1 MNMHTLLVKRDPG
14 VKLPSYA
21 HEGDAGLDLCAA
33 KAMTLPPGETVMV
46 STGIRAAIPMGHVG
60 LIWDRSGLA
69 TKHRLHTF
77 AGVIDAG
84 YRGEILVAI
93 TNFGNQPFPIEEGMR
108 IAQMLIQPVERVAV
122 HEVDDLDATARGEG
136 RMGSTGLH

>member
-84 YRGEILVAI
+84 YRGEIQVVLRNAGGREFAI
-93 TNFGNQPFPIEEGMR
+93 TRGMR
-108 IAQMLIQPVERVAV
+108 IAQLLIQPVVKAEL
-122 HEVDDLDATARGEG
+122 EESSSLDKTARNEDGFGSSG
-136 RMGSTGLH
+136 R

>member
-1 MNMHTLLVKRDPG
+1 MHTLFVKRDSDA
-14 VKLPSYA
+14 KLPNYA

-33 KAMTLPPGETVMV
+33 KAMEIPPGETVMV
-46 STGIRAAIPMGHVG
+46 PTGIRIAIPLGHVG

-69 TKHRLHTF
+69 TKHKLHTF

-93 TNFGNQPFPIEEGMR
+93 TNFAHQSFPVETGMR
-108 IAQMLIQPVERVAV
+108 IAQMLIQPVERVTV
-122 HEVDDLDATARGEG
+122 HEVEDLDATTRGEG